1 MSARELFQ
9 KGDRLGEYEILSK
22 LRAGGMATLFLGR
35 RHGAAGV
42 SRPVVIKVIHPH
54 LAEDELI
61 VRMFIDEA
69 QISSHISHKN
79 VVYVERF
86 GEHEGVYFIVMEFV
100 DGCSVDQL
108 LRTMNRRG
116 ELLPPE
122 VAVHIV
128 IETASGLHAAHETL
142 GADGQP
148 LNIVHRDVSPS
159 NILLTRDGNIKVID
173 FGIAK
178 ARNRLNTTQDGS
190 GLKGKLRYMSPE
202 QAWGKNVDRSADVY
216 ALGVVLWELL
226 TCKPLF
232 KGTDD
237 LAVLELVRNPDI
249 PAPSKLNP
257 KVPPALDGVVLR
269 ATSRDPAQRLQ
280 TAQEFRRQL
289 MHAMPSAVSI
299 REEAIPELVTKVRE
313 SLGPSPSP
321 SPNEPEDDK
330 ATTPN
335 TPPRHTPLPEAPAV
349 DTALLPPSPSA
360 ASSLRAA
367 GEVQT
372 EPIARL
378 RSRGYL
384 ALGAGVLVAGIAI
397 TLFALRGGGADR
409 SDIQP
414 SGPPTSTS
422 SNLQPS
428 TPATPSVATP
438 SVATPS
444 IPGPASTTL
453 PTVSTPVAGSPPTVP
468 AAPPGASRTPATATT
483 PTRTP
488 PKRGGKPTVEN
499 AAQQPQAIDV
509 DGSVLADETPQ
520 PKGKPQKPLPVKR
533 KDPKRQV
540 NVDGTVLSE

>member
-9 KGDRLGEYEILSK
+9 KGDRIGEYEILSK

-86 GEHEGVYFIVMEFV
+86 GEHDGVYFIVMEFV

-116 ELLPPE
+116 ELLSPE

-142 GADGQP
+142 GTDGQP

-237 LAVLELVRNPDI
+237 LAVLELVRNPEI
-249 PAPSKLNP
+249 PPPSRLNP
-257 KVPPALDGVVLR
+257 SVPPALDGVVLR
-269 ATSRDPAQRLQ
+269 ATARDPAQRLQ

-289 MHAMPSAVSI
+289 MHAVPTAVSI
-299 REEAIPELVTKVRE
+299 PEEAIPSLVTKVRE
-313 SLGPSPSP
+313 TMGPSPTP
-321 SPNEPEDDK
+321 SEPEDDK

-335 TPPRHTPLPEAPAV
+335 TPPRQTPPPGVDDA
-349 DTALLPPSPSA
+349 DTAMLPPSPSA

-372 EPIARL
+372 APIARI
-378 RSRGYL
+378 RSTGYL
-384 ALGAGVLVAGIAI
+384 VFAAGVLVAGLVI
-397 TLFALRGGGADR
+397 TLFALRGGGADQAEV
-409 SDIQP
+409 QP
-414 SGPPTSTS
+414 SRPPVSTSTNRPPATPTAS
-422 SNLQPS
+422 PVATPPSPLPATPPPVATPAMVSPPAIPGTAVGSARTPTAAS
-428 TPATPSVATP
+428 TPARTPS
-438 SVATPS
+438 
-444 IPGPASTTL
+444 
-453 PTVSTPVAGSPPTVP
+453 
-468 AAPPGASRTPATATT
+468 
-483 PTRTP
+483 
-488 PKRGGKPTVEN
+488 KRVGKSSAEA

-520 PKGKPQKPLPVKR
+520 PKGKPLKPPPAKR
-533 KDPKRQV
+533 KAPKRPV
-540 NVDGTVLSE
+540 NVGGTVLSE